1 MSDKFTILTVC
12 TGNICRSPLGEQLL
26 ALGLANVPEVHVE
39 SAGTQALVGKGMT
52 EQSQAIASSL
62 GVAHPETHASRQVTE
77 DILDQANLIFAMS
90 REHRRAIVELNP
102 RVSKRVF
109 TIREFAR
116 LAQGTSAADLAA
128 EFAPGPFGGGVDTS
142 TIGRLKT
149 AVAAASA
156 SRGMVPPPA
165 DPELDDVIDPYRQ
178 SQDVYNRS
186 ARELKPAVDATVQF
200 LQTALTIEV

>member
-1 MSDKFTILTVC
+1 MSEKFTILTVC

-102 RVSKRVF
+102 RVSPSASSLDWP
-109 TIREFAR
+109 REPQLPILQQSLLQVHSVEA
-116 LAQGTSAADLAA
+116 LTSQPLAA
-128 EFAPGPFGGGVDTS
+128 
-142 TIGRLKT
+142 
-149 AVAAASA
+149 
-156 SRGMVPPPA
+156 
-165 DPELDDVIDPYRQ
+165 
-178 SQDVYNRS
+178 
-186 ARELKPAVDATVQF
+186 
-200 LQTALTIEV
+200 